1 MRLAEIDGMV
11 LGKIDRCGDCDGS
24 GMGDRERK
32 GVQHFRGIHGA
43 SMIPLAFEKLCR
55 THDTRRILIDLNDN
69 IPTLVG
75 LLAVREVSDVDGGF
89 RYTLSSLHSNGQ
101 KCRL

>member
-43 SMIPLAFEKLCR
+43 SMIPLAFEKLCKR
-55 THDTRRILIDLNDN
+55 QDERRRLTDLNDN
-69 IPTLVG
+69 ILTLVG
-75 LLAVREVSDVDGGF
+75 PLAVREVSDVVGGF
-89 RYTLSSLHSNGQ
+89 RCTLLSFHSNGQ
-101 KCRL
+101 KCRF